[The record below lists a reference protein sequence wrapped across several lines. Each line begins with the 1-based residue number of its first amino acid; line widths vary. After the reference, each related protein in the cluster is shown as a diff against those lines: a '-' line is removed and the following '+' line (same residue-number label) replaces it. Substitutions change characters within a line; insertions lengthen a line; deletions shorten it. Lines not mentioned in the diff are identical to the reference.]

1 MLILHR
7 GGRSFRVA
15 EAQRSLAF
23 SLGASDVRAKET
35 DSRVAGG
42 DADGFRNSVEIVTT
56 KRKIRVVR
64 EGTIGKVISGLK
76 QLF

>member
-1 MLILHR
+1 M
-7 GGRSFRVA
+7 
-15 EAQRSLAF
+15 
-23 SLGASDVRAKET
+23 
-35 DSRVAGG
+35 AGG
-42 DADGFRNSVEIVTT
+42 DADGFRNSVAIVTT